1 VSARPPQETVPPA
14 SVLTAWGVANPQPLA
29 GGQGEAFRCGP
40 FVLKPVD
47 DPAQAAWLAEVLD
60 ALDVRDPLR
69 VVRPARSLD
78 GRWIVDGWAAWH
90 WMAGENRSCGWD
102 DVLELSERFHRA
114 VSSVGWSAAM
124 VTSNHWGVADRVAWG
139 EAEGELPAAVRP
151 LLARRRPVDLSSQLI
166 HGDLGGNVLF
176 HDSLPPAVIDVSP
189 YWRPAGYAAAIVV
202 ADAVAWG
209 GAGDDLVE
217 RLLREQGDQL
227 LLRAVLFRVATD
239 PNEADAYQRVI
250 SLLDAEHDRAE

>member
-1 VSARPPQETVPPA
+1 MLSAWDLA
-14 SVLTAWGVANPQPLA
+14 DPQPLP
-29 GGQGEAFRCGP
+29 GGQREAFRCGP

-47 DPAQAAWLAEVLD
+47 DPAQAVWLAEVLNRLD
-60 ALDVRDPLR
+60 AGAALR

-78 GRWIVDGWAAWH
+78 GRWIVDGWAAWY
-90 WMAGENRSCGWD
+90 WMAGEHRPDAWD
-102 DVLELSERFHRA
+102 DVLDVSERFHQV
-114 VSSVGWSAAM
+114 VSGVEWSAAM
-124 VTSNHWGVADRVAWG
+124 VTSNRWADADRVAWADTDG
-139 EAEGELPAAVRP
+139 EPLPPQARP
-151 LLARRRPVDLSSQLI
+151 LLARRRPVDLPSQLI

-189 YWRPAGYAAAIVV
+189 YWRPAGYATAIVV

-227 LLRAVLFRVATD
+227 LMRAVLFRVATD
-239 PNEADAYQRVI
+239 PSEAHAYQRVI
-250 SLLDAEHDRAE
+250 ALLDGERNRSQ